1 MKKVKNG
8 GISIFTLE
16 DPVMRFGW
24 IAYIIGYAIFLGS
37 VITYVSTINL
47 APFNNKGDPAQ
58 CGPGAFI
65 FFDDPSGVVTRI

>member
-37 VITYVSTINL
+37 VITYVSKIIR
-47 APFNNKGDPAQ
+47 GDS
-58 CGPGAFI
+58 
-65 FFDDPSGVVTRI
+65 DE